1 PKFPKLQATRHEGSQ
16 RSKGTVKIATTSRT
30 VLFAPIDPS
39 TNLRKINRQLL
50 SDELQALAPGQFSEG
65 RVNTRKN
72 IIAADARSEAGVLEL
87 LILNKI
93 GSVAVRA
100 FLPRAKNTRAGVIT
114 DVDTTT
120 TEDRLTTLIDSG
132 VRVIQ
137 VRRLGTTQTVK
148 IVFEGDTLPAHVKI
162 GLIRHSVKPF
172 VPRPLQCR
180 GCFRIGHIAAACPN
194 DAICPKCLLQHGDDS
209 CASLQKCVNCH
220 QAHAA
225 TSPDCPRL
233 KTERET
239 CQVKARQNLM
249 FLEAAKVVKDQRKNK
264 RHSDQQSRKLGAG
277 IALPRGQTTM
287 RETDPGVQDSL
298 RPSGM
303 AKTTIPEN
311 DGRDP
316 TAKDTGTHTYC
327 KATLGIPP
335 DPAEGTS
342 NPRRFSG
349 VEAWSNRTKTT
360 AAGSSMQTTMGKVIN
375 LVFTTLRRLLE
386 LLPPS
391 EFRTT
396 LRSLLSLEKILGTFF

>member
-1 PKFPKLQATRHEGSQ
+1 MVTNRKKKRTRHEGSQ
-16 RSKGTVKIATTSRT
+16 RSKGTVKLATTSRT

-50 SDELQALAPGQFSEG
+50 SDQLQALAPKQFTEVG
-65 RVNTRKN
+65 VNTSKN

-93 GSVAVRA
+93 GGVAVRA

-137 VRRLGTTQTVK
+137 
-148 IVFEGDTLPAHVKI
+148 E
-162 GLIRHSVKPF
+162 
-172 VPRPLQCR
+172 
-180 GCFRIGHIAAACPN
+180 
-194 DAICPKCLLQHGDDS
+194 
-209 CASLQKCVNCH
+209 CVNCH

-239 CQVKARQNLM
+239 CQVKARQNIT

-277 IALPRGQTTM
+277 IALPRGQTTT

-303 AKTTIPEN
+303 AKTTIP
-311 DGRDP
+311 
-316 TAKDTGTHTYC
+316 DTMPVSM
-327 KATLGIPP
+327 AVESPP
-335 DPAEGTS
+335 HRHGHGHPHLLQGHPGHPSDPAEGTS
-342 NPRRFSG
+342 NPRRLSG
-349 VEAWSNRTKTT
+349 VETWSNRTKTA
-360 AAGSSMQTTMGKVIN
+360 AAGSSMQSTMGKVIN

-386 LLPPS
+386 LLPRS

-396 LRSLLSLEKILGTFF
+396 LRSLLSLERILGTFL